1 MSIPAAAELELI
13 PAQEI
18 ALKTFTGEEAA
29 QAMVA
34 EIRAKALL
42 IPVDISTDKGRK
54 SCASIALKIAKSKT
68 FLDDCGKSL
77 VEGQKKEIKKID
89 DLRKMIRD
97 GLDAFKEEYR
107 KPLTEFEEREEKR
120 QADFQA
126 RIKALREV
134 RPASTAAEILEQ
146 MQAFGVFNRDG
157 WDEFAEPA
165 AMAHATGAGI
175 LFEAHTAAEK
185 REAEAIELARLRKE
199 AAENEARQREEKIR
213 REAEERGRIEAER
226 KAVADLEAANRRAA
240 AAEIAQRQAEARV
253 AAPAPVAP
261 SVAKSPAPFSD
272 VEHKRGI
279 NREIMAHLCGAL
291 EVPEE
296 LARKIVVALAKG
308 AIPNVSIN
316 Y

>member
-1 MSIPAAAELELI
+1 MSSLTEIELI

-29 QAMVA
+29 QAMIA

-77 VEGQKKEIKKID
+77 VDGQKKEIKKVD

-107 KPLTEFEEREEKR
+107 RPLTEFEDREEKR
-120 QADFQA
+120 VADFQA
-126 RIKALREV
+126 RIKAMREI
-134 RPASTAAEILEQ
+134 RPAATSAEIREQ
-146 MQAFGVFNRDG
+146 MQAFGVFSRDG

-165 AMAHATGAGI
+165 AMAHASGAGI
-175 LFEAHTAAEK
+175 LFDAFTAAEK

-199 AAENEARQREEKIR
+199 AAENEARQRDDRIR

-226 KAVADLEAANRRAA
+226 KAAAELAEANRRAEA
-240 AAEIAQRQAEARV
+240 AEARIP
-253 AAPAPVAP
+253 AAPQPLP
-261 SVAKSPAPFSD
+261 AKSPAPFSD
-272 VEHKRGI
+272 VEHKRGV
-279 NREIMAHLCGAL
+279 NREIMAHLCGPL

-296 LARKIVVALAKG
+296 LARKIVIALAKG
-308 AIPNVSIN
+308 EIPNVSIN

>member
-1 MSIPAAAELELI
+1 MSAAAPAELELI

-29 QAMVA
+29 QAMIN

-68 FLDDCGKSL
+68 FLDDCGKGL
-77 VEGQKKEIKKID
+77 VDGQKKEIKKID
-89 DLRKMIRD
+89 DLRKLIRD

-107 KPLTEFEEREEKR
+107 RPLTEFEDREEKR
-120 QADFQA
+120 VADFQS
-126 RIKALREV
+126 RIKAMREI
-134 RPASTAAEILEQ
+134 RPAATSGEIRDQ
-146 MQAFGVFNRDG
+146 MLAHGIFSRDG

-165 AMAHATGAGI
+165 AMAHAAGAGI
-175 LFEAHTAAEK
+175 LFDALQAVEK

-199 AAENEARQREEKIR
+199 AAENEARQRDERIR
-213 REAEERGRIEAER
+213 REAEERGRAEAER
-226 KAVADLEAANRRAA
+226 KAAAELDAANRRAA
-240 AAEIAQRQAEARV
+240 AAEAAQRQAEARAPV
-253 AAPAPVAP
+253 AAPPP
-261 SVAKSPAPFSD
+261 AKSPAPFSD
-272 VEHKRGI
+272 VEHKRGV
-279 NREIMAHLCGAL
+279 NREIMAQLCGPL

-296 LARKIVVALAKG
+296 LARKIVIALAKG
-308 AIPNVSIN
+308 EIPNVSIN